1 MLWWKA
7 KLAARDPDPNLK
19 YFADR
24 LKPKYSVQIV
34 RNPEGFKGVF
44 ISAGVIVAPA
54 THFLSLI

>member
-24 LKPKYSVQIV
+24 LKSKYSVQIV
-34 RNPEGFKGVF
+34 RNPEGFKGVY